1 MFSTQLDDRPVNKK
15 KVAKLIELNLYLLKQ
30 RGINPP
36 T

>member
-1 MFSTQLDDRPVNKK
+1 MFSMQLDDRPVNN
-15 KVAKLIELNLYLLKQ
+15 KVAKLIEFNLYLLKQ

>member
-1 MFSTQLDDRPVNKK
+1 MFSTQLDDRPVKN
-15 KVAKLIELNLYLLKQ
+15 KVAKLIELNLNFLKQ